1 MLTEI
6 LVIKLKQQELEKKLD
21 CVFIRIIT
29 DEKNSTFSD
38 K

>member
-6 LVIKLKQQELEKKLD
+6 LVIKLKQQELEKELD

-29 DEKNSTFSD
+29 DEKISTFSE

>member
-6 LVIKLKQQELEKKLD
+6 LVIKLKQQELEKELD

-29 DEKNSTFSD
+29 DEKNSTLSD